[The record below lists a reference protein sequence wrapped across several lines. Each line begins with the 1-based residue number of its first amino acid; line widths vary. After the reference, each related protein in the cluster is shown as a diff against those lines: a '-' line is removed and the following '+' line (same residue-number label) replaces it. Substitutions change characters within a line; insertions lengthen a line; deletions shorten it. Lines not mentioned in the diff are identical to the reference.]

1 MSSVGSYLREL
12 RERRGVSLDEIA
24 RVTRV
29 GRPYLEAL
37 EAGDSAKLPAP
48 VFTRGFI
55 RAYCQALG
63 EPLEEALAR
72 YENRARET
80 TDDARQPLPRDARGR
95 GHVMVSFVLLVVLGA
110 ALFAVTLALQS
121 GRDGGERRSEA
132 PARAER
138 SEGISVAAPVPPVP
152 VTELSS
158 VTKAAPPTPGSAAG
172 PASSEVLAPDAGV
185 DRSPS
190 VPVSAPV
197 ARVREPLAVT
207 PPALMPAVPPK
218 AVERP
223 AVASTPPPVAPSGT
237 RDAERAAAGAVAPYR
252 LVARTTETTWMRVR
266 TEDGR
271 QLTEETIRPGQVREW
286 VSNRR
291 FNLAIGNA
299 GGVRLE
305 LNGQAIPTLGPSGV
319 VIPRLALPPEAP

>member
-1 MSSVGSYLREL
+1 MLSVGSYLREL

-29 GRPYLEAL
+29 GRSYLEAL
-37 EAGDSAKLPAP
+37 EAGDFAKLPAP

-63 EPLEEALAR
+63 EPLEDALAR
-72 YENRARET
+72 YENRVREPA
-80 TDDARQPLPRDARGR
+80 DEPRQPLPQEARGR

-110 ALFAVTLALQS
+110 ALFGVTLALRS
-121 GRDGGERRSEA
+121 GRDGGERRSES

-138 SEGISVAAPVPPVP
+138 SGGTSVAAPVPPAP
-152 VTELSS
+152 VTEVSS
-158 VTKAAPPTPGSAAG
+158 VTGAGQPTPASAGG
-172 PASSEVLAPDAGV
+172 PASTGVPAPDAGV

-190 VPVSAPV
+190 VPVSVPV
-197 ARVREPLAVT
+197 ARPQAPLAAT
-207 PPALMPAVPPK
+207 PPAMIPAVPPK
-218 AVERP
+218 PVERP
-223 AVASTPPPVAPSGT
+223 AVASTPPPIASSGT
-237 RDAERAAAGAVAPYR
+237 RAAERATAGAVAPYR
-252 LVARTTETTWMRVR
+252 LVARTAEATWMRVR

-271 QLTEETIRPGQVREW
+271 QLSEETIPPGQVREW

-305 LNGQAIPTLGPSGV
+305 LNGQAIPALGPSGA